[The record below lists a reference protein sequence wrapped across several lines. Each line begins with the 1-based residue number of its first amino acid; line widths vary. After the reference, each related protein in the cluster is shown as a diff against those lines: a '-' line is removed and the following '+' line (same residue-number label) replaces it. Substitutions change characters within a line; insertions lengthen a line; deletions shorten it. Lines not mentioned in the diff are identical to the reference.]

1 MLLRWKS
8 APLRSQLVAIMT
20 ALMLVAL
27 TATGAGTLTL
37 LHSYLQGQVDD
48 KLKAAVESVRQQ
60 NSFSQLQEQN
70 PNIPTDYSLM
80 LFSPGLPPYPFGG
93 DKESRPD
100 ISNISAAEARV
111 RQQQPYQVNGTD
123 GHNWR
128 VVALSVVDSD
138 GRSAVVVIGLPLAP
152 VDSVMEHAVLVVV
165 GVGLLTLV
173 LAFLIATWS
182 ISRSFRPLARVEKTA
197 AAIAAGDLSR
207 RVEIENPSTEVGRL
221 GSSLNAMLAH
231 IETAFAARMASEER
245 MRRFAAD
252 ASHELRTPLV
262 TIRGFSELYRHGALA
277 TPEDVATA
285 MGRIE
290 SEAKRMGTMVEDLL
304 LLARI
309 DEQRP
314 LARKP
319 VDLLLLAHDAVVDT
333 QASDRSRIIALS
345 GLDGGPATA
354 APVLGD
360 EAKLRQVVGNLVGNA
375 LRYTPEGSPIE
386 LAVGVR
392 TSEDGRRHSVIEVR
406 DHGPGVPE
414 EEAARIFERF
424 YRADTSRTRETGGSG
439 LGLAIVAAIVGSH
452 SGTVQVT
459 KTDGGGATLVVSL
472 PYLDDAFADEAMADD
487 DLQVDETS
495 GEGMAGEGK
504 PDGARGGTAGAAG
517 NDGHA
522 GDARH
527 AGAGAGEAAQPR
539 TGHFP

>member
-1 MLLRWKS
+1 MLHRWKS
-8 APLRSQLVAIMT
+8 ASLRSQLVAIMT

-48 KLKAAVESVRQQ
+48 KLKAAVDSVRQQ
-60 NSFSQLQEQN
+60 KSFSQLQEQN

-93 DKESRPD
+93 DKESHPD
-100 ISNISAAEARV
+100 IKNISAAEARV
-111 RQQQPYQVNGTD
+111 RQQAPYQVRGTD
-123 GHNWR
+123 DRNWR
-128 VVALSVVDSD
+128 VVALSVVDSNE
-138 GRSAVVVIGLPLAP
+138 RTSVVVIGLPLAP
-152 VDSVMEHAVLVVV
+152 VDSVMEHAVLVMV

-173 LAFLIATWS
+173 LAFFIATWS

-207 RVEIENPSTEVGRL
+207 RVEIENPNTEVGRL

-231 IETAFAARMASEER
+231 IETAFAARMASESR

-262 TIRGFSELYRHGALA
+262 TIRGFSELYRHGALS

-314 LARKP
+314 LQQKP
-319 VDLLLLAHDAVVDT
+319 ADLLLLAHDAMVDT
-333 QASDRSRIIALS
+333 QASERSRTISLT
-345 GLDGGPATA
+345 GLDGGPAGP

-375 LRYTPEGSPIE
+375 LRYTPEGTPIE

-392 TSEDGRRHSVIEVR
+392 TSEDGSRQSVFEVR
-406 DHGPGVPE
+406 DHGPGVPD
-414 EEAARIFERF
+414 EEASRVFERF

-452 SGTVQVT
+452 SGTVRVE

-472 PYLDDAFADEAMADD
+472 PFLDEAAADD
-487 DLQVDETS
+487 TVSDEARAAHAPSEETVSADAPTS
-495 GEGMAGEGK
+495 AG
-504 PDGARGGTAGAAG
+504 PGASA
-517 NDGHA
+517 
-522 GDARH
+522 DA
-527 AGAGAGEAAQPR
+527 
-539 TGHFP
+539 

>member
-1 MLLRWKS
+1 LLLRWKS

-93 DKESRPD
+93 DKASRPD
-100 ISNISAAEARV
+100 ISNISVAEARV
-111 RQQQPYQVNGTD
+111 RQQQPYQVSGTD

-128 VVALSVVDSD
+128 VVALSVVDSND
-138 GRSAVVVIGLPLAP
+138 RSAVVVIGLPLAP

-262 TIRGFSELYRHGALA
+262 TIRGFSELYRHGALS

-333 QASDRSRIIALS
+333 QASDRSRAISLS

-360 EAKLRQVVGNLVGNA
+360 EAKLRQVLGNLVGNA

-452 SGTVQVT
+452 SGTVQAT
-459 KTDGGGATLVVSL
+459 RTDGGGATLVVSL
-472 PYLDDAFADEAMADD
+472 PYLDGAFADEDAADD
-487 DLQVDETS
+487 GRPDEATADD
-495 GEGMAGEGK
+495 GTVGHGTVGDDGTTEAGT
-504 PDGARGGTAGAAG
+504 ARAGTAGTAEAG
-517 NDGHA
+517 SH
-522 GDARH
+522 
-527 AGAGAGEAAQPR
+527 GAGQPDNR
-539 TGHFP
+539 LSP

>member
-1 MLLRWKS
+1 MLHRWKS
-8 APLRSQLVAIMT
+8 ASLRSQLVAIMT

-48 KLKAAVESVRQQ
+48 KLRAAVASVRQQ
-60 NSFSQLQEQN
+60 QSFSQLQDQTQS
-70 PNIPTDYSLM
+70 IPTDYSLM
-80 LFSPGLPPYPFGG
+80 LFAPGQPPVPFGG
-93 DKESRPD
+93 NKDSARTSPASPPPRPRTAQQD
-100 ISNISAAEARV
+100 PFQV
-111 RQQQPYQVNGTD
+111 RGTD
-123 GHNWR
+123 GRNWR
-128 VVALSVVDSD
+128 VVALNVVDSNE
-138 GRSAVVVIGLPLAP
+138 RSSVVVIGLPLWP

-173 LAFLIATWS
+173 LAFFIATWS

-207 RVEIENPSTEVGRL
+207 RVEIENPNTEVGRL

-231 IETAFAARMASEER
+231 IETAFAARMASEDR

-262 TIRGFSELYRHGALA
+262 TIRGFSELYRHGALS

-290 SEAKRMGTMVEDLL
+290 SEAKRMGAMVEDLL

-314 LARKP
+314 LQQKP
-319 VDLLLLAHDAVVDT
+319 ADLLLIANDAVVDT
-333 QASDRSRIIALS
+333 QASDRGRVITLT
-345 GLDGGPATA
+345 GLDGGRPRRRRSWATRPSCA
-354 APVLGD
+354 RWSGTSWA
-360 EAKLRQVVGNLVGNA
+360 
-375 LRYTPEGSPIE
+375 TPCATPPRARPLNSPS
-386 LAVGVR
+386 ASGPR
-392 TSEDGRRHSVIEVR
+392 EDGHRQSVIEVR
-406 DHGPGVPE
+406 DHGPGVPD

-452 SGTVQVT
+452 AGTVRV
-459 KTDGGGATLVVSL
+459 DEDRRRRRHPGGQPSVPGRSHGGPPGRAPVPVAWAGRRHG
-472 PYLDDAFADEAMADD
+472 PDDARRE
-487 DLQVDETS
+487 
-495 GEGMAGEGK
+495 
-504 PDGARGGTAGAAG
+504 
-517 NDGHA
+517 
-522 GDARH
+522 
-527 AGAGAGEAAQPR
+527 
-539 TGHFP
+539 